1 MVLMQLDN
9 GTKFGASAHS
19 KDWCAKS
26 GNKPDMTLAMGLL
39 LHFSR
44 SHRSGTK
51 ACQCSNKG
59 VSGIIFNPTLLNQPR
74 NTITQLFCNSNSRLN
89 YSSKGFIGQKTDNAG
104 A

>member
-1 MVLMQLDN
+1 
-9 GTKFGASAHS
+9 
-19 KDWCAKS
+19 
-26 GNKPDMTLAMGLL
+26 
-39 LHFSR
+39 
-44 SHRSGTK
+44 
-51 ACQCSNKG
+51 